1 MNYTSKQR
9 LLGQREHTRDTRKA
23 NLQPLEVKFTGL
35 TKTEA
40 RAMEHI
46 LIADIH
52 LIIYSMLEEKLQ
64 WKMLLVLQV
73 ELIMLLAS
81 LKVLQK
87 MSY

>member
-1 MNYTSKQR
+1 
-9 LLGQREHTRDTRKA
+9 
-23 NLQPLEVKFTGL
+23 
-35 TKTEA
+35 
-40 RAMEHI
+40 MEQI
-46 LIADIH
+46 LIFAYTLDIH

-64 WKMLLVLQV
+64 WEMLLVLQV

>member
-1 MNYTSKQR
+1 
-9 LLGQREHTRDTRKA
+9 
-23 NLQPLEVKFTGL
+23 
-35 TKTEA
+35 
-40 RAMEHI
+40 MEQI
-46 LIADIH
+46 LISAIH

-64 WKMLLVLQV
+64 WEMLLVLQV